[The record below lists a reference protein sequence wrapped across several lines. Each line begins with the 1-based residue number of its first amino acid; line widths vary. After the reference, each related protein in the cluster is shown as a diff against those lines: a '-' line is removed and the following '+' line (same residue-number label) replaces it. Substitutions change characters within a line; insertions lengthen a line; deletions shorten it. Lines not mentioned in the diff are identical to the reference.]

1 MLKKTQIFLKIY
13 FIFVNFYKM
22 TKLSHLEKSKKP
34 FYFSRKEL
42 AIILSTYSK
51 KVSNGDWRDYAL
63 DNSSEA
69 ASFSI
74 YRHAHETP
82 VLVIEKRRLRTASM
96 PLFLLHDRHK
106 IISKS
111 NSLEKVINYLNNM
124 PKLVYSR

>member
-82 VLVIEKRRLRTASM
+82 VLVIEKRRLRTVSM
-96 PLFLLHDRHK
+96 PLFLF
-106 IISKS
+106 ISTFTFS
-111 NSLEKVINYLNNM
+111 PSSISHVHI
-124 PKLVYSR
+124 PT

>member
-1 MLKKTQIFLKIY
+1 
-13 FIFVNFYKM
+13 M
-22 TKLSHLEKSKKP
+22 TKLSYLQKSKKP

-63 DNSSEA
+63 DNSSEV

-82 VLVIEKRRLRTASM
+82 VLVIEKRRLRTVSM

-111 NSLEKVINYLNNM
+111 NSLEKVVNYLNNL